1 MVHDSVIAALRLA
14 AEQDPGNPE
23 LRLHLAD
30 LLLQA
35 GKAEAALEQ
44 ARAALNREP
53 DNVRALRLA
62 AWAADEAGET
72 DAAQRYHRL
81 HDALTGVVQGTAQGV
96 AAPVNTPL
104 RAEVFPDPANEPEP
118 GSAAEQN
125 AADQR
130 WDLQTPRVTLA
141 DVSGMQ
147 AVKQRLELALLAP
160 LRNPELL
167 KMYGSALRGGLLLYG
182 PPGCGK
188 TFIAR
193 AVAGEL
199 NARFINVGLSDV
211 LDMYLGQSERNL
223 SDVFA
228 LARRRAPCVLFLD
241 EVDALGRRRSQMRH
255 SAANVVG
262 QLLSELD
269 GAKAS
274 NEGVFV
280 LAATNSPWDVDPAL
294 RRPGRF
300 DRTLLVLPPDLE
312 ARRHLLELELRSRP
326 TEALDL
332 PAIAARTG
340 EFSGADLS
348 HLVSSATEL
357 AMQDAIR
364 QGKVRPI
371 RQADFIRALKEVRPS
386 TRTWFETARNAAQ
399 FANEDGEY
407 DDLLAHLRGKPSGR

>member
-1 MVHDSVIAALRLA
+1 MVHQSVLSALQLA
-14 AEQDPGNPE
+14 AEQDPNNTE
-23 LRLHLAD
+23 LKLHLSD

-35 GKAEAALEQ
+35 GQAAAALEQ
-44 ARAALNREP
+44 AKAALSSEP
-53 DNVRALRLA
+53 DNVRALKLA
-62 AWAADEAGET
+62 AWAADEMGQT
-72 DAAQRYHRL
+72 DTAARYHHL
-81 HDALTGVVQGTAQGV
+81 HDALTGVIQG
-96 AAPVNTPL
+96 AAPLPKPVLAVTDH
-104 RAEVFPDPANEPEP
+104 AELVEHEPDGET
-118 GSAAEQN
+118 S
-125 AADQR
+125 DQR

-141 DVSGMQ
+141 DVAGMED
-147 AVKQRLELALLAP
+147 VKRRLELSLLAP
-160 LRNPELL
+160 LKNPELL

-199 NARFINVGLSDV
+199 SAKFINVGLSDV
-211 LDMYLGQSERNL
+211 LDMYMGQSERNL
-223 SDVFA
+223 SEVFA

-312 ARRHLLELELRSRP
+312 ARRHLLELETCSRP

-332 PAIAARTG
+332 PALAAKTAD
-340 EFSGADLS
+340 FSGADLT
-348 HLVSSATEL
+348 HLVASATEL
-357 AMQDAIR
+357 AMEDAIKS
-364 QGKVRPI
+364 GKVRPI
-371 RQADFIRALKEVRPS
+371 RQADFIRALREVRPS
-386 TRTWFETARNAAQ
+386 TKTWFETAKNAAQ
-399 FANEDGEY
+399 FANDDGEY
-407 DDLLAHLRGKPSGR
+407 DDLLSYLRGKSGGR

>member
-1 MVHDSVIAALRLA
+1 
-14 AEQDPGNPE
+14 
-23 LRLHLAD
+23 
-30 LLLQA
+30 
-35 GKAEAALEQ
+35 
-44 ARAALNREP
+44 
-53 DNVRALRLA
+53 
-62 AWAADEAGET
+62 
-72 DAAQRYHRL
+72 
-81 HDALTGVVQGTAQGV
+81 
-96 AAPVNTPL
+96 
-104 RAEVFPDPANEPEP
+104 
-118 GSAAEQN
+118 
-125 AADQR
+125 
-130 WDLQTPRVTLA
+130 
-141 DVSGMQ
+141 MQ

-199 NARFINVGLSDV
+199 SAKFINVGLSDV

-223 SDVFA
+223 SEVFA

-262 QLLSELD
+262 QLLAELD

-332 PAIAARTG
+332 PALAART
-340 EFSGADLS
+340 ENFSGADLS
-348 HLVSSATEL
+348 HLVASATEL
-357 AMQDAIR
+357 AMQDAIK

-371 RQADFIRALKEVRPS
+371 RQADFVRALRDVRPS

-407 DDLLAHLRGKPSGR
+407 DDLLAHLKSQPLR

>member
-1 MVHDSVIAALRLA
+1 MVEKSVLAALNLACQASPHDS
-14 AEQDPGNPE
+14 G

-30 LLLQA
+30 LLLQDGQA
-35 GKAEAALEQ
+35 AAALEH
-44 ARAALNREP
+44 ARAVLSGEP
-53 DNVRALRLA
+53 DHVQALRLA
-62 AWAADEAGET
+62 AWAADEAGEAQT
-72 DAAQRYHRL
+72 AARYHRL
-81 HDALTGVVQGTAQGV
+81 HDALTGVIQGAGNQPPRTPVLAQ
-96 AAPVNTPL
+96 PH
-104 RAEVFPDPANEPEP
+104 AEVSE
-118 GSAAEQN
+118 AEGLDDS

-130 WDLQTPRVTLA
+130 WDLQTPRVTLS
-141 DVSGMQ
+141 DVAGMQ
-147 AVKQRLELALLAP
+147 EVKQRLELALLAP

-167 KMYGSALRGGLLLYG
+167 KLYGGTLRGGLLLYG

-188 TFIAR
+188 TFMAR

-199 NARFINVGLSDV
+199 AARFINVGLSDV

-223 SDVFA
+223 SEVFA
-228 LARRRAPCVLFLD
+228 LARRRSPCVLFLD

-262 QLLSELD
+262 QLLAELD

-326 TEALDL
+326 VEALDL
-332 PAIAARTG
+332 PALASRTEG
-340 EFSGADLS
+340 FSGADLS
-348 HLVSSATEL
+348 HLVASATEL
-357 AMQDAIR
+357 AMADAIR
-364 QGKVRPI
+364 QGQVRPI
-371 RQADFIRALKEVRPS
+371 RQADFVRALKDVRPS
-386 TRTWFETARNAAQ
+386 TRTWFETAKNAAQ
-399 FANEDGEY
+399 FANDDGEY
-407 DDLLAHLRGKPSGR
+407 DELLSYLRGKSSGR

>member
-14 AEQDPGNPE
+14 AEQDPGNAE

-35 GKAEAALEQ
+35 GEAADALAEA
-44 ARAALNREP
+44 RAVLHAEP
-53 DNVRALRLA
+53 DHLRALRLA

-72 DAAQRYHRL
+72 DAARRYHRL
-81 HDALTGVVQGTAQGV
+81 HDALTGVVQ
-96 AAPVNTPL
+96 APLPTPAPL
-104 RAEVFPDPANEPEP
+104 RAEVFSDSAGEPHADADAGE
-118 GSAAEQN
+118 S

-141 DVSGMQ
+141 DVAGMQ

-199 NARFINVGLSDV
+199 SAKFINVGLSDV

-223 SDVFA
+223 SEVFA

-262 QLLSELD
+262 QLLAELD

-332 PAIAARTG
+332 PALAART
-340 EFSGADLS
+340 ENFSGADLS
-348 HLVSSATEL
+348 HLVASATEL
-357 AMQDAIR
+357 AMQDAIK

-371 RQADFIRALKEVRPS
+371 RQADFVRALRDVRPS

-407 DDLLAHLRGKPSGR
+407 DDLLAHLKSQPLR

>member
-14 AEQDPGNPE
+14 AEQDPGNTE
-23 LRLHLAD
+23 VRLHLAD
-30 LLLQA
+30 LLLQSNQA
-35 GKAEAALEQ
+35 DAALAEA
-44 ARAALNREP
+44 RAVLHAEP
-53 DNVRALRLA
+53 DHLRALRLA
-62 AWAADEAGET
+62 AWAADEAGEA
-72 DAAQRYHRL
+72 DAARRYHRL
-81 HDALTGVVQGTAQGV
+81 HDALTGVVE
-96 AAPVNTPL
+96 APLPAPTPL
-104 RAEVFPDPANEPEP
+104 RAEVFADPATET
-118 GSAAEQN
+118 GSE
-125 AADQR
+125 ADQR

-141 DVSGMQ
+141 DVAGMQ
-147 AVKQRLELALLAP
+147 SVKQRLELALLAP

-167 KMYGSALRGGLLLYG
+167 RLYGGALRGGLLLYG

-199 NARFINVGLSDV
+199 SARFINVGLSDV

-223 SDVFA
+223 SEVFA

-262 QLLSELD
+262 QLLAELD

-300 DRTLLVLPPDLE
+300 DRTLLVLPPDLA
-312 ARRHLLELELRSRP
+312 ARQHLLELELRLRP

-332 PAIAARTG
+332 PALAART
-340 EFSGADLS
+340 EQFSGADLS

-357 AMQDAIR
+357 AMQDAIK

-371 RQADFIRALKEVRPS
+371 RQADFVRALRDVRPS

-407 DDLLAHLRGKPSGR
+407 DDLLAHLKRQPLR

>member
-1 MVHDSVIAALRLA
+1 MIPESVLAALKLA
-14 AEQDPGNPE
+14 CQESPHDHDM
-23 LRLHLAD
+23 RLHLAD
-30 LLLQA
+30 LLLQDGQA
-35 GKAEAALEQ
+35 AAALEQ
-44 ARAALNREP
+44 AKVVLSGEP
-53 DNVRALRLA
+53 DHVQALRLA

-72 DAAQRYHRL
+72 QTAARYHRL
-81 HDALTGVVQGTAQGV
+81 HDALTGVIQG
-96 AAPVNTPL
+96 AAPSTADTPPKAVL
-104 RAEVFPDPANEPEP
+104 AGPHADSPFEDEPL
-118 GSAAEQN
+118 GDS

-141 DVSGMQ
+141 DVAGMDE
-147 AVKQRLELALLAP
+147 VKRRLELALLAP

-167 KMYGSALRGGLLLYG
+167 KLFGGTLRGGLLLYG

-188 TFIAR
+188 TFMAR

-199 NARFINVGLSDV
+199 SARFINVGLSDV

-223 SDVFA
+223 SEVFA
-228 LARRRAPCVLFLD
+228 LARRKAPCVLFLD

-262 QLLSELD
+262 QLLAELD

-300 DRTLLVLPPDLE
+300 DRTLLVLPPDPQ
-312 ARRHLLELELRSRP
+312 ARRHLLELELRGRP
-326 TEALDL
+326 VEELDL
-332 PAIAARTG
+332 PALAARTEG
-340 EFSGADLS
+340 FSGADIG
-348 HLVSSATEL
+348 HLVASATEL
-357 AMQDAIR
+357 AMEDAIK

-371 RQADFIRALKEVRPS
+371 RQVDFLRALKDVKPS

-399 FANEDGEY
+399 FANDNGEY
-407 DDLLAHLRGKPSGR
+407 DDLLSYLRGKSSGR